1 MISSEKNNMGSPRT
15 NKTFAILDP
24 TTLPKAIPESP
35 DKDACIA
42 TISSGADVPNATTVK
57 PIIKGEILNLK
68 PAKTLPLTKESPQK
82 LKRKTPAKI

>member
-1 MISSEKNNMGSPRT
+1 MGNPRT
-15 NKTFAILDP
+15 NKTFAMLDP

-35 DKDACIA
+35 DKDAWIA

-57 PIIKGEILNLK
+57 PIIKGDMLNLK

-82 LKRKTPAKI
+82 LNRKTPAKI